1 MRVLLTG
8 ATGLLG
14 RYLIAQRPAGVQLF
28 GVSRRAQSPIDG
40 VTWLR
45 EDLTASNAAQNVVNR
60 CSPDYIIHAAAEGRV
75 DTVQEKPS
83 AFLRLNVELPADL
96 ARLSQERQAGFM
108 FISSNAVFGGRP
120 EPYSDFSKPDPIN
133 MYGELKRDAERKVEE
148 VAPESAIVRPI
159 LMYGWQSPG
168 ERTNLVTGW
177 LATLEAGETIAGA
190 EDVTSQPLYASD
202 AASAIWLAV
211 ERDVTGPMNVSGG
224 VATTL
229 AELAE
234 LVADVFGHPGSRV
247 TSSKSEGF
255 ALSAPRPRHTLFD
268 LDRLR
273 NELNFQPDGPAF
285 GLERMRSEAGS
296 RSRMN

>member
-120 EPYSDFSKPDPIN
+120 EPYSDFSKLDPIN
-133 MYGELKRDAERKVEE
+133 MYGELKRDAERKVQE

-159 LMYGWQSPG
+159 LMYGWPSPG

-177 LATLEAGETIAGA
+177 LATLEAGETIAGV
-190 EDVTSQPLYASD
+190 EDIITQPLYAAD
-202 AASAIWLAV
+202 AATAIWLAV
-211 ERDVTGPMNVSGG
+211 ERNISGPLNVSGG
-224 VATTL
+224 VDTNL
-229 AELAE
+229 AQFARLT
-234 LVADVFGHPGSRV
+234 ADVFGYPKNQVGSLRSHQLV
-247 TSSKSEGF
+247 G
-255 ALSAPRPRHTLFD
+255 LSPRPKQTRYD
-268 LDRLR
+268 LKRLR
-273 NELNFQPDGPAF
+273 HDVRFEPDGPQD
-285 GLERMRSEAGS
+285 GLHRMR
-296 RSRMN
+296 RMISFR